1 MNYAKILQCD
11 IANGVGWRV
20 SLFASGC
27 DRKCKGCFNPETQ
40 DPNYGQYFD
49 EEAKDKIFKEL
60 QKGYCQGLS
69 LLGGEPLSYL
79 SDNRKTIIDLC
90 KEVKEKFPNKD
101 IWMWSGYTF
110 DEILNN
116 EEMKDILKYIDY
128 LVDGPFVESLKDTSL
143 HWKGSANQHVL
154 DINEYRKTGK
164 IVEIN

>member
-11 IANGVGWRV
+11 IANGIGWRIT
-20 SLFASGC
+20 LFVSGC
-27 DRKCKGCFNPETQ
+27 ARNCKGCFNKVAQ
-40 DPNYGQYFD
+40 DPNYGKCFD
-49 EEAKDKIFKEL
+49 ENTKNKILKEL

-101 IWMWSGYTF
+101 IWIWSGYTF

-116 EEMKDILKYIDY
+116 EEMKDILNYIDY

-143 HWKGSANQHVL
+143 HWKGSTNQHVL

-164 IVEIN
+164 KVEIN